1 MAEQDITGPGG
12 DGASAETRDGG
23 PVGGGVTSGGTGAG
37 VAGPGAQSIEST
49 TAALGD
55 MEPSAGSGGAS
66 KAEAAGD
73 KT

>member
-1 MAEQDITGPGG
+1 MAEQDRSDASAGPGG
-12 DGASAETRDGG
+12 ETGPSGG
-23 PVGGGVTSGGTGAG
+23 SVTSGGTGAG
-37 VAGPGAQSIEST
+37 VAGPGPQSIEST

-66 KAEAAGD
+66 KAETAGD